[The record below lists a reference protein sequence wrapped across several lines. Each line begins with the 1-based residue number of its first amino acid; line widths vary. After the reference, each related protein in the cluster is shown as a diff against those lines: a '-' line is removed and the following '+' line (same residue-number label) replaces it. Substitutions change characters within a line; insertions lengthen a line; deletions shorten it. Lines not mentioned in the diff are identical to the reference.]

1 MVEKRDETSL
11 DTRLLS
17 DAIIELNISRRN
29 VSIYPR
35 EHPAVKQSL
44 SKAYDYLQK
53 LLELRNKINLGI
65 AKDTIVVDEYYLDK
79 KNPVFREFA
88 LHLNRLNIA
97 YVTFL
102 SGLTMDELFFFH
114 KILSEN
120 PSELNEEIIN
130 ERLKEEG
137 VRHIKVGFIDYS
149 AFVIREPS
157 DEDKDGSVTDR
168 GLWER
173 YVYGL
178 MTGTI
183 RTGDISDRIGHLP
196 PDRLAEIVN
205 RIKSEDIDEESYD
218 RVITSYMRRASERAL
233 SGKDIQRLMDFIDN
247 LRPELKRQFLS
258 STVRITEKD
267 LANMKQ
273 AFSELSVDRI
283 IQFLDTLNKHAV
295 ELPETLR
302 NLLARFSKDTP
313 ISFEPVFVG
322 ETALVDDFF
331 MDDELARLFDK
342 DNFDFYITEIYQKDI
357 QKIID
362 YDARGTEV
370 FLEKDLMEDILEEA
384 TKVFY
389 YEDLIELALDENISG
404 DDYDEILKRLI
415 ELADDFINTARFSH
429 VEKLFLILDENSHR
443 GRFVEI
449 NNKWKEYLLSPDF
462 MNRIVDSIRL
472 HGRQNREEITGL
484 IDRLGE
490 KIIPALIDALIDE
503 QSQSTRRFLLSL
515 IIHFGNRAIPF
526 AIKRLGDD
534 RWYVKRNMLYIISEC
549 GGVQGL
555 PHVKQYCHHENI
567 KVRAEALKAL
577 LRVGDRY
584 GIQVLNDLLNSKV
597 EEDIELAIRLAG
609 SFKVKELQGRLVDML
624 KKHPRSSVDFHK
636 KIPVVRTLGEIGD
649 PSVVKYLQETFHS
662 RSLLFKGALDS
673 LKLEILKSLKN
684 YPVTEEIKEMIETAL
699 KSSKEDFQREA
710 ACLKRTVLRRLG

>member
-1 MVEKRDETSL
+1 MVEKRDESSL

-29 VSIYPR
+29 ISIYPR

-53 LLELRNKINLGI
+53 LLELRNSINLGI

-88 LHLNRLNIA
+88 LYLNRLNIA

-102 SGLTMDELFFFH
+102 SGLSMDELFSFH

-120 PSELNEEIIN
+120 PSELNEEVIN

-137 VRHIKVGFIDYS
+137 VKHIRIGFIDYS

-157 DEDKDGSVTDR
+157 DEYTGDSVPDK

-178 MTGTI
+178 ITGTI
-183 RTGDISDRIGHLP
+183 RTEAVSDRISHLP
-196 PDRLAEIVN
+196 PDRLADIVN
-205 RIKSEDIDEESYD
+205 KIKPDNMDDESYD
-218 RVITSYMRRASERAL
+218 RVITSYIRRTSERAL
-233 SGKDIQRLMDFIDN
+233 SGKDIRRLMDFINN
-247 LRPELKRQFLS
+247 LKPELKRQFLK

-267 LANMKQ
+267 LVNMKK
-273 AFSELSVDRI
+273 ALSELSVNRI
-283 IQFLDTLNKHAV
+283 IEFLDTLNEHAI

-302 NLLARFSKDTP
+302 NLMDRFAKDASF
-313 ISFEPVFVG
+313 SFEPVFVG

-342 DNFDFYITEIYQKDI
+342 ENFSLYITERYQKDI
-357 QKIID
+357 QRIID
-362 YDARGTEV
+362 YNAEEKTV
-370 FLEKDLMEDILEEA
+370 ALEKVLIEDISEEI
-384 TKVFY
+384 TQVFY
-389 YEDLIELALDENISG
+389 YEDLIELALDENISM
-404 DDYDEILKRLI
+404 DDYDEILKKLT
-415 ELADDFINTARFSH
+415 ELVDEFINTARFSH
-429 VEKLFLILDENSHR
+429 VEKLFLMLDENTHK

-449 NNKWKEYLLSPDF
+449 NNKWKNHLLSPEF
-462 MNRIVDSIRL
+462 MNKTVDSIRL
-472 HGRQNREEITGL
+472 HGRENREEIEGL
-484 IDRLGE
+484 VNRFGDR
-490 KIIPALIDALIDE
+490 IIPYLIDALIEE
-503 QSQSTRRFLLSL
+503 QSQSLRRLLLSL

-526 AIKRLGDD
+526 AIKRLGDE

-584 GIQVLNDLLNSKV
+584 GIQVLNELLNSKV
-597 EEDIELAIRLAG
+597 EEDIELAIRLIG

-636 KIPVVRTLGEIGD
+636 KIPVVRALGEIGD
-649 PSVVKYLQETFHS
+649 PSVVKYLKEIFHS
-662 RSLLFKGALDS
+662 RSLLFKGVLDK

-684 YPVTEEIKEMIETAL
+684 YPVTEDIKEMTETAL
-699 KSSKEDFQREA
+699 KSSKEDFQREGA
-710 ACLKRTVLRRLG
+710 YLKRTFLRSQG